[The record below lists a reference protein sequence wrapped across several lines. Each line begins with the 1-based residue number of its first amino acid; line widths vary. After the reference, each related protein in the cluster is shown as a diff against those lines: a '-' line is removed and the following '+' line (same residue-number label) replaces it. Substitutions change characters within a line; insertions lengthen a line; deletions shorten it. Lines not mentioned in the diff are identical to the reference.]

1 MPSADKCWQGGGLE
15 FYFPEP
21 GVKDDG
27 RFGDGDEVSP
37 DALIY
42 RVRVRFSSQV
52 FSLFDSYFDL
62 G

>member
-1 MPSADKCWQGGGLE
+1 LE

-27 RFGDGDEVSP
+27 RSGDGDEVSP